1 MPVSHLLLSNH
12 SMKSNENKLSVP
24 IWPTKSA
31 DSFELETQKKLR
43 RPTDMFVHPCK
54 NYGKILILT
63 CLILFNV
70 SQIFFCYLRPNF
82 SDTNKIVRLFWRKK
96 SKKLT
101 NKKVGS
107 LCIKPASEMI
117 KKGTL
122 KKRKKGRVTLNKNR
136 VLLGEELIFS
146 PKNRAIFEIWKKDS
160 INSFFG
166 EHFQP
171 SLLFL
176 FLSF

>member
-1 MPVSHLLLSNH
+1 MQELWQNSYSDLSDPFQCVS
-12 SMKSNENKLSVP
+12 
-24 IWPTKSA
+24 
-31 DSFELETQKKLR
+31 DF
-43 RPTDMFVHPCK
+43 
-54 NYGKILILT
+54 
-63 CLILFNV
+63 
-70 SQIFFCYLRPNF
+70 FFCYLRPNF

-136 VLLGEELIFS
+136 VLLFEELIFS
-146 PKNRAIFEIWKKDS
+146 PKNRAIFEIWKKGLHKLLLWGAFSAKFTFFILVLLTILITQDRF
-160 INSFFG
+160 NSVSGPFEIEQSSVAISSQCRLPCFAARDVVIG
-166 EHFQP
+166 EKKI
-171 SLLFL
+171 
-176 FLSF
+176 